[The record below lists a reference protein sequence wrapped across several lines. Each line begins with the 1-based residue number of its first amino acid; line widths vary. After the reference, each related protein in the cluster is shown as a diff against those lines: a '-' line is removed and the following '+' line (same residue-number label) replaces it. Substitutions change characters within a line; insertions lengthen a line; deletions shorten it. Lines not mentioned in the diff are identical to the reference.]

1 MKKMLK
7 TLGCYLCVLCLC
19 TAAING
25 WYIAREKS
33 DSDWTGKFKCVPQN
47 IQLCNFG
54 SSHGLYGFNYEDFE
68 EEAACFNF
76 SLAAQSLSYDARIL
90 ENYQDRLAEGSI
102 VLITISYFSF
112 FGVEETQEK
121 DFASKNKKY
130 YDFLPPK
137 QIKAYDFATHM
148 VERYLPSLAEYE
160 RLPVVLLQGRANE
173 NLQIWSSTAEDVD
186 LLADAASACRRHLT
200 EEKLDEKGNRMVNQE
215 EIQALYRMIELCEEV
230 KAVPVL
236 ITTPYMAEYLHEVL
250 KNGGDFYEEFYAVVR
265 QVQEDTGVRYFD
277 YAFDER
283 FIHDKGLFMNADHLN
298 REGARQFTDMIR
310 GEVIGPIIAK
320 RKKGAA

>member
-1 MKKMLK
+1 MKNMLK
-7 TLGCYLCVLCLC
+7 TLGCYLCILCLC

-25 WYIAREKS
+25 WYLVRENS
-33 DSDWTGKFKCVPQN
+33 DSDWTGKFKRVPKN

-54 SSHGLYGFNYEDFE
+54 SSHGLYGFNYEDLE
-68 EEAACFNF
+68 EEMTCFNF

-90 ENYQDRLAEGSI
+90 QNYQDRLEEGSI

-112 FGVEETQEK
+112 FGVDETQEK
-121 DFASKNKKY
+121 GFASKNKKY

-160 RLPVVLLQGRANE
+160 RLPVVLLQGRE
-173 NLQIWSSTAEDVD
+173 NGNMQIWSSTAKDVE
-186 LLADAASACRRHLT
+186 LLADAASACRRHLF
-200 EEKLDEKGNRMVNQE
+200 EEKLDEEGKRIVNQE
-215 EIQALYRMIELCEEV
+215 EIQALYRMIALCEEA

-236 ITTPYMAEYLHEVL
+236 ITTPYMAEYLNEVL
-250 KNGGDFYEEFYAVVR
+250 ENGGDFYEEFYTIIR
-265 QVQEDTGVRYFD
+265 QVQEDTGVKYYD

-283 FIHDKGLFMNADHLN
+283 FIYDKELFMNADHLN
-298 REGARQFTDMIR
+298 IEGARRFTDMIN
-310 GEVIGPIIAK
+310 GEVVAGNRPVIEH
-320 RKKGAA
+320 